1 MKRAIM
7 DVLGAFVVTTAVFV
21 SFTFAQA
28 GGNQTNDLGF
38 FEDVS
43 VKIYCTFSKLLPILG
58 SDSCQTDIVIQNVNT
73 GSYLNV
79 NDNAQTGAKSAQINR
94 VVNQTLNRVAYIAGP
109 AGRDGRNGTTTIV
122 YQSVIGAPQASPAAY
137 IYAGGSGSNPN
148 FNPYQ
153 TTVPGDIFST
163 FVHHFQ
169 FEDAKGDIANI
180 TNINAT
186 NTFTVNL
193 TATNFTLGTGTIGT
207 TSIGTANVQNLWA
220 NNATTVNSTSTN
232 LFAENASITNATSTF
247 LYSLFSNLINLISTN
262 ATITNATTTNLF
274 STNASITNATAT
286 NIFANYASIT
296 QSTSTDLF
304 SLRASITEATTTYFF
319 AAWANFLNLFVENL
333 TFKNATGTNLQVANA
348 STTNFS
354 ATGTSVIINLYGTLA
369 TFTEATSTKLFAN
382 AAVLNTAEI
391 KAGNAT
397 LTTGVISNATTTNL
411 FSTNASITNSTSTN
425 LFSVFA
431 NFINLFANNLGFNS
445 ATGTSL
451 QVANASTTNF
461 SATGT
466 SFISEL
472 YLASSTQSN
481 SSINS
486 GNATLTTSVIGNAT
500 TTNLFAN
507 LFKAINANIDNLSV
521 IAFNFTNATGTT
533 LQLADLSTT
542 NIVATGTATITNI
555 FANNIV
561 TNNLTA
567 TGTINLGTTT
577 FAGSLIPNASGTY
590 TLGTALLPWSE
601 LFVSSS
607 SVYIGGTKISNVD
620 GQLIWGGNAVVTKN
634 GTSSEISLATV
645 NASTTNA
652 STTNTMN
659 LVADFGTI
667 TNATTTNLFASLFK
681 VVNATIDGLITV
693 NATITNA
700 TTTNL
705 FASWFKATNASIDSL
720 STMNLLTGN
729 ITATGTVTTKDLIAS
744 TTNTLGIIATNATLT
759 TATVTNLEVSNFLPG
774 AVSKIAQIATTST
787 TNSLT
792 FSTTTNILQSIVNGK
807 ISTTSLASLAGGAS
821 STGAN
826 TVFSLRQSSN
836 VSTSTS
842 TGAGQADT
850 QLTFAA
856 GANEKW
862 IIQATINHDSNG
874 TNPDFAIGVS
884 APSGSTCNLDY
895 VFNGNNS
902 SSVTSCS
909 ILTDTNLSGTND
921 VTQVTA
927 LVSTGATPGNVAINF
942 GRVGIGPSTVQIN
955 IGSTLVAYKLIGA
968 DLAEVYFAKDTTIE
982 EGDVVALDGT
992 GVSQVVKSNK
1002 KYQKNVLGIIS
1013 TKPGMVIGDVDGEG
1027 KAVIVGLSGR
1037 VPVKVTDKNGVIKA
1051 GDFLTASDIPGVA
1064 MRATG
1069 AGQVIGQ
1076 ALTDDAGTGKVMVFI
1091 KNTYHDGNSDSE
1103 TEETI
1108 ADKFT
1113 QIVKNTLEKL
1123 SDVYLNMTLAISSL
1137 KANEVSANK
1146 VTVQQ
1151 LCVGQACFSE
1161 NEMLEFR
1168 NYLDSK
1174 KPAVIETQTETPIT
1188 VPVEEVVAT
1197 ETVTEPVLPVVE
1209 EETIVEETPVIE
1221 NSTTEVVEESPVI

>member
-7 DVLGAFVVTTAVFV
+7 DVLGAFAVTTVVFV

-73 GSYLNV
+73 GTYLNV
-79 NDNAQTGAKSAQINR
+79 NDTAQTEAKSAQINR

-220 NNATTVNSTSTN
+220 NNATSV
-232 LFAENASITNATSTF
+232 NATSTF

-262 ATITNATTTNLF
+262 ATITNATGTNLVFENASITNALLTNSTTTN
-274 STNASITNATAT
+274 STTTTAFIKNASITNATAT

-354 ATGTSVIINLYGTLA
+354 ATGTSVITNLYGTLA
-369 TFTEATSTKLFAN
+369 TFTEATTTKLFAN

-445 ATGTSL
+445 ATGTNL

-466 SFISEL
+466 SFISVL
-472 YLASSTQSN
+472 YLASSTQVN

-667 TNATTTNLFASLFK
+667 TNATTTNLFTSILGAVTSVFT
-681 VVNATIDGLITV
+681 NLISD

-700 TTTNL
+700 TSTNLVSTGFANLSNLFAGNATSTNFNTAGFTFMNSVGANSTSTNL
-705 FASWFKATNASIDSL
+705 FASTFKSVNANID
-720 STMNLLTGN
+720 NL
-729 ITATGTVTTKDLIAS
+729 
-744 TTNTLGIIATNATLT
+744 
-759 TATVTNLEVSNFLPG
+759 VS
-774 AVSKIAQIATTST
+774 
-787 TNSLT
+787 
-792 FSTTTNILQSIVNGK
+792 
-807 ISTTSLASLAGGAS
+807 GGAS
-821 STGAN
+821 STNLFASLAN
-826 TVFSLRQSSN
+826 LVSLNFTNATGTNATTTNFASTNFSSINAIFTNATVTDINSPRITN
-836 VSTSTS
+836 
-842 TGAGQADT
+842 TGG
-850 QLTFAA
+850 LITF
-856 GANEKW
+856 GTESDDEIS
-862 IIQATINHDSNG
+862 IIQDNTEVIHIQGNGEVSMFSN
-874 TNPDFAIGVS
+874 
-884 APSGSTCNLDY
+884 
-895 VFNGNNS
+895 
-902 SSVTSCS
+902 
-909 ILTDTNLSGTND
+909 
-921 VTQVTA
+921 
-927 LVSTGATPGNVAINF
+927 
-942 GRVGIGPSTVQIN
+942 VGIGRSNPDVLLHVGSSTVASGTVARFTNANGNCN
-955 IGSTLVAYKLIGA
+955 I
-968 DLAEVYFAKDTTIE
+968 D
-982 EGDVVALDGT
+982 
-992 GVSQVVKSNK
+992 
-1002 KYQKNVLGIIS
+1002 
-1013 TKPGMVIGDVDGEG
+1013 P
-1027 KAVIVGLSGR
+1027 IVGITCTSDERL
-1037 VPVKVTDKNGVIKA
+1037 KKNITD
-1051 GDFLTASDIPGVA
+1051 
-1064 MRATG
+1064 
-1069 AGQVIGQ
+1069 
-1076 ALTDDAGTGKVMVFI
+1076 TDYSA
-1091 KNTYHDGNSDSE
+1091 
-1103 TEETI
+1103 
-1108 ADKFT
+1108 
-1113 QIVKNTLEKL
+1113 LEKL
-1123 SDVYLNMTLAISSL
+1123 NQVSVKAYNMLRQEEGAPKQVGFIAQNLETIFPWLVRTDEEGFKSVSYGNMTPVIVQAI
-1137 KANEVSANK
+1137 KEM
-1146 VTVQQ
+1146 TVK
-1151 LCVGQACFSE
+1151 LTTKEIRTDKFCVGNECFYESD
-1161 NEMLEFR
+1161 MKEFR
-1168 NYLDSK
+1168 AYLDSK
-1174 KPAVIETQTETPIT
+1174 KQSQPTEII
-1188 VPVEEVVAT
+1188 
-1197 ETVTEPVLPVVE
+1197 TEPVIEENNQEGGVE
-1209 EETIVEETPVIE
+1209 GGEIVQEEIPAQ
-1221 NSTTEVVEESPVI
+1221 